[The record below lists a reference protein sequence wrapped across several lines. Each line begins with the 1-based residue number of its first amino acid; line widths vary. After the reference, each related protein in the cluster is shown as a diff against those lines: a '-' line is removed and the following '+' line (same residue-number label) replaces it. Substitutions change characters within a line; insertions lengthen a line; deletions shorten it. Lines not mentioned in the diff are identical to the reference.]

1 MAARDS
7 GSLGIEALRHEL
19 QAISYLL
26 VIVIY
31 KESFTRESS
40 CTRHLVGLM
49 MGSETGDGLGIHSK
63 FCRLQEGFRHGRIL

>member
-7 GSLGIEALRHEL
+7 GSLGIEALHHEL
-19 QAISYLL
+19 QAIYYLP

-40 CTRHLVGLM
+40 CTGHLVGAQRLV
-49 MGSETGDGLGIHSK
+49 MGWAFILSPICCK
-63 FCRLQEGFRHGRIL
+63 RCFRHGRIP